1 MPARVWGRGRCPA
14 GSSCLAPPTAA
25 GSLSHRHGRP
35 AESRLCVEQLR
46 ARRAPLSRDAL
57 RWPPTP
63 DAGLCFAPETRV
75 RYADSARLRKR
86 RTDRPCL
93 DRMRQLLPYHHRVT
107 RTDHARDSDSG
118 PPLQAPGAT
127 DDAFSPPPPPP
138 PPEGAHF
145 PADRELACHGS
156 AQRLHLR
163 GSRLRLHSPL
173 HRHLRRCRRRN
184 HKQQCQFNCRIS
196 SSSSSSSSRQ
206 QAVAG
211 SSSSSR
217 QQQQQQ
223 AAAAAPLQ
231 SR

>member
-25 GSLSHRHGRP
+25 GSLSHRHGQP
-35 AESRLCVEQLR
+35 AESRLCVEPLR

-127 DDAFSPPPPPP
+127 DDAFSPPPPP
-138 PPEGAHF
+138 
-145 PADRELACHGS
+145 
-156 AQRLHLR
+156 
-163 GSRLRLHSPL
+163 LRLKGRTFP
-173 HRHLRRCRRRN
+173 RT
-184 HKQQCQFNCRIS
+184 
-196 SSSSSSSSRQ
+196 
-206 QAVAG
+206 G
-211 SSSSSR
+211 SSLAMARRSASISAAR
-217 QQQQQQ
+217 DSACTARSIAIC
-223 AAAAAPLQ
+223 AAAAAAITSSSANSIVGSAAAAAAAAAGSKQ
-231 SR
+231 